1 MKISPQKA
9 LDIAVL
15 SRLEISP
22 EQATTMA
29 AQMDE
34 ILDYMDKL
42 NELDTSAVEP
52 MYTPVEHCSVLRVDE
67 VAKTLPR
74 ADILRNAP
82 ETNGEHFIVPRI
94 V

>member
-15 SRLEISP
+15 SRLEISE
-22 EQATTMA
+22 EQAATIA
-29 AQMDE
+29 SQMDD

-42 NELDTSAVEP
+42 NELDTSTVEP
-52 MYTPVEHCSVLRVDE
+52 MYTPVEHQSVLRVDE
-67 VAKTLPR
+67 VAKKLSR
-74 ADILRNAP
+74 AEILSNAP
-82 ETNGEHFIVPRI
+82 DTNGEAFIVPRI

>member
-15 SRLEISP
+15 SRLEISE
-22 EQATTMA
+22 EQAATIA
-29 AQMDE
+29 SQMDD

-52 MYTPVEHCSVLRVDE
+52 MYTPVEHQSVLRADE
-67 VAKTLPR
+67 VTKKLSR
-74 ADILRNAP
+74 AEILSNAP
-82 ETNGEHFIVPRI
+82 DTNGEAFIVPRI